1 MVDVGRTA
9 LEFPDMLSGYEEVL
23 CVEDDVN
30 TAADVPKVV
39 KTTRRKNH
47 LLRVQGALKRAK
59 QLRKQHEC
67 LEHAYRRA
75 TRCTRRENG

>member
-30 TAADVPKVV
+30 TV
-39 KTTRRKNH
+39 
-47 LLRVQGALKRAK
+47 RVQGALKRAK

-75 TRCTRRENG
+75 TRCTRRENSRN